1 MIKKTKFLIL
11 LIMLISCAN
20 PKIIETK
27 MPGDKKLGCEEL
39 ELAIFEAKKFR
50 EDAINVKNGT
60 GGNMTRLVIFW
71 PAWAK
76 SMHNADKAQIA
87 ADDRIYHLTVLKRKK
102 NCKTSSIS
110 SSTSINKA
118 NTISKELRELRELF
132 NSGAITGYEYQKAKA
147 KVLE

>member
-1 MIKKTKFLIL
+1 MEKIFKCLI
-11 LIMLISCAN
+11 IFMLVTSCAK
-20 PKIIETK
+20 PKVIETQ

-50 EDAINVKNGT
+50 DDAKSVKNGT
-60 GGNMTRLVIFW
+60 GGNVTRLVFFW

-102 NCKTSSIS
+102 NCITSSIS
-110 SSTSINKA
+110 SLTNIDEVT
-118 NTISKELRELRELF
+118 TISKELKELRKLY
-132 NSGAITGYEYQKAKA
+132 NSGVINDIEYQKAKT
-147 KVLE
+147 KVLK